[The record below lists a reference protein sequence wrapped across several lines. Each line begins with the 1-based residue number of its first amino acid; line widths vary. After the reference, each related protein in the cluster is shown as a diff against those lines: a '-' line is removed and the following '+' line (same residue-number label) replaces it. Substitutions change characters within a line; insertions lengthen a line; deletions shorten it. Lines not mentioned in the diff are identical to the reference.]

1 MLTAQETARPFADM
15 KGYATREMAMKK
27 LETAV
32 RRTCSEAD
40 ADEIL
45 RNAFVVSLAS
55 GRFVP
60 VAHARGDNFAKINHL
75 LFVSEQIGVMN

>member
-1 MLTAQETARPFADM
+1 MTTETTFRPFSEM
-15 KGYATREMAMKK
+15 KGYATREMAAKK
-27 LETAV
+27 LEAAV
-32 RRTCSEAD
+32 RRTCSDAD
-40 ADEIL
+40 AEEIL
-45 RNAFVVSLAS
+45 RHAFVVSLAS